1 MRPGPLRL
9 ARRLQPQVAMP
20 RSRAA
25 LLGLIWLALVV
36 GCSGSIAGSSGRGG
50 PDGAPAGGGSDAGSA
65 DAGLDPAVLQAEL
78 VATVD
83 RLQAEA
89 SWRTPGSEVAIAV
102 QHLAS
107 GARASSRGGVLYVSA
122 SSAKAW
128 WVAAA
133 LDGAGVAAV
142 EPYADPVFIN
152 SDNGATGE
160 VIDLV
165 GPDAVNVY
173 LWEVAGMGRETTAL
187 TQWNYEKTREAANS
201 PRKMGSDNYTTA
213 DDAVVFLAG
222 LQAGAVLDAEATSA
236 LLDWMT
242 RSPRGGTGGWLAAR
256 LPADAQASARH
267 KGGWLPPGCCSS
279 DSYYNTLNEVG
290 LVDTP
295 RGTYAVA
302 ILSHAGD
309 DWYGRQAPFVELA
322 SCEIYKTVAGAAELD
337 CARDGDPAPP

>member
-1 MRPGPLRL
+1 
-9 ARRLQPQVAMP
+9 MP

-25 LLGLIWLALVV
+25 LFAFSRFVLAAV
-36 GCSGSIAGSSGRGG
+36 GIAACSGTIAGTGAESGGDAAPGGSGRG
-50 PDGAPAGGGSDAGSA
+50 DASSGAAG
-65 DAGLDPAVLQAEL
+65 DAGLDRAALEAEL
-78 VATVD
+78 VATVE

-89 SWRTPGSEVAIAV
+89 AWRTPGSEVALAV

-107 GARASSRGGVLYVSA
+107 GARASSRGGALYVSA

-133 LDGAGVAAV
+133 LAGVGVAPV
-142 EPYADPVFIN
+142 EPYADPIFVS
-152 SDNGATGE
+152 SDNGATGD

-165 GPDAVNVY
+165 GPDAVNLY
-173 LWEVAGMGRETTAL
+173 LWDVVGMGRETTAL

-201 PRKMGSDNYTTA
+201 PRAMGSDNYTTA

-222 LQAGAVLDAEATSA
+222 LQGGRVLGGEETAA

-242 RSPRGGTGGWLAAR
+242 RSPRSGTGGWLSAR
-256 LPADAQASARH
+256 LPAEAQAGARH

-279 DSYYNTLNEVG
+279 DDYYNTLNEVG
-290 LVDTP
+290 LVDSP

-302 ILSHAGD
+302 ILTHAGD
-309 DWYGRQAPFVELA
+309 DWYGRQAPYVELA
-322 SCEIYKTVAGAAELD
+322 SCEIYKVVAAAPDLD

>member
-1 MRPGPLRL
+1 
-9 ARRLQPQVAMP
+9 MP

-25 LLGLIWLALVV
+25 LFAFCCTALGA
-36 GCSGSIAGSSGRGG
+36 CSGTIASGGGRGG
-50 PDGAPAGGGSDAGSA
+50 TDAAPGEPGGGGDGDSGASA
-65 DAGLDPAVLQAEL
+65 DGGIDAAALQAEL
-78 VATVD
+78 QAALD

-89 SWRTPGSEVAIAV
+89 SWRTPGSEVALAV

-107 GARASSRGGVLYVSA
+107 GARASSRGGELYVSA

-133 LDGAGVAAV
+133 LDGVGVAPV
-142 EPYADPVFIN
+142 EPYADPIFVS

-173 LWEVAGMGRETTAL
+173 LWDVVGMGRNSTAL
-187 TQWNYEKTREAANS
+187 TQWNYQATREASNS
-201 PRKMGSDNYTTA
+201 PRLMGSDNYTTA
-213 DDAVVFLAG
+213 DDSIIFLAG
-222 LQAGAVLDAEATSA
+222 LQAGAVLDAAATAA

-242 RSPRGGTGGWLAAR
+242 LSPRSGTGGWLSAR
-256 LPADAQASARH
+256 LPPDAQATARH

-279 DSYYNTLNEVG
+279 EERYNTLNEVG

-302 ILSHAGD
+302 ILTHAGD
-309 DWYGRQAPFVELA
+309 DWYGRQAPYVELA
-322 SCEIYKTVAGAAELD
+322 SCEIYKLVAGTADLD
-337 CARDGDPAPP
+337 CARAGDPAPP

>member
-1 MRPGPLRL
+1 
-9 ARRLQPQVAMP
+9 MP

-25 LLGLIWLALVV
+25 LFAFSWLAAAA
-36 GCSGSIAGSSGRGG
+36 CSGTI
-50 PDGAPAGGGSDAGSA
+50 AGGGRAGTDAAPGDPGGGGQGDAGSPGTA
-65 DAGLDPAVLQAEL
+65 DAGLDTAALQAEL
-78 VATVD
+78 QAAVD

-89 SWRTPGSEVAIAV
+89 PWRTPGSEVAIAV

-107 GARASSRGGVLYVSA
+107 GARASSRGGELYVSA

-133 LDGAGVAAV
+133 LDGVGVAAV
-142 EPYADPVFIN
+142 EPYADPIFIN
-152 SDNGATGE
+152 SDNGATGS

-173 LWEVAGMGRETTAL
+173 LWDVVGMGRDSTAL
-187 TQWNYEKTREAANS
+187 TQWNFNATREAANS
-201 PRKMGSDNYTTA
+201 PRHMGSDNYTTA
-213 DDAVVFLAG
+213 DDAVLFLAG
-222 LQAGAVLDAEATSA
+222 LQAGAVLDAAATAA
-236 LLDWMT
+236 LQDWMT
-242 RSPRGGTGGWLAAR
+242 RAPRSGTGGWLTAR
-256 LPADAQASARH
+256 LPAEPQAGARH

-279 DSYYNTLNEVG
+279 EERYNTLNEVG

-302 ILSHAGD
+302 ILTHAGD
-309 DWYGRQAPFVELA
+309 DWYGRQAPYVELA
-322 SCEIYKTVAGAAELD
+322 SCEIYKVVAGAAELD